1 MKNVKPE
8 VSERMRNQKIN
19 DTKPEIEIAKATFK
33 LGLRYRKN
41 VLIPEAKTTAD
52 LMLKKHN
59 LIVFIDGCFW
69 HGCPKHFKLP
79 KTNTEWWD
87 LKIQRNKKRDAQ
99 KTRILRKLG
108 WNVIRLWEHVEP
120 DKAAKKILVKTLK
133 S

>member
-1 MKNVKPE
+1 
-8 VSERMRNQKIN
+8 MRNQKIN

-52 LMLKKHN
+52 LMFKKHN

-79 KTNTEWWD
+79 KTNTEYGSM
-87 LKIQRNKKRDAQ
+87 LNLIKQQKKF
-99 KTRILRKLG
+99 L
-108 WNVIRLWEHVEP
+108 
-120 DKAAKKILVKTLK
+120 
-133 S
+133 